1 MNRTATF
8 AKSLVLAAAAFAGA
22 GFAATAHAADNAQ
35 AADTDAQIPHAVL
48 NTAGIDLTSDRAVA
62 TLKAAVR
69 NTAAQICTSYGDGS
83 GKMSRDE
90 QTCFDVAVRNSF
102 ADIEARHQL
111 ALARLPH
118 ANVAANTDLHPTH

>member
-1 MNRTATF
+1 MIRTATF

-22 GFAATAHAADNAQ
+22 GFAATAQ
-35 AADTDAQIPHAVL
+35 AADSDDQIPHAVL
-48 NTAGIDLTSDRAVA
+48 NVSSIDLTSDRAVA
-62 TLKAAVR
+62 ALKTEVR
-69 NTAAQICTSYGDGS
+69 RTAAEICTPYGDGS

-118 ANVAANTDLHPTH
+118 ANVAANTDVRPAH